1 MKKTASNVSIRITVS
16 RPETGLDLSRRRVGR
31 VLTALVAAS
40 VLGGALGGCV
50 YRLDIQQGNVVDEK
64 NLAQVDVGMTRSQVQ
79 FLLGTPMVADSFHE
93 DRWDYPYY
101 LQRGRDRHV
110 ERRWFVVYFQNDRV
124 VRVDRNLDA
133 PQSAEPS
140 SRRERRAKSSSRPD
154 GENAQ
159 SSS

>member
-1 MKKTASNVSIRITVS
+1 MTQTIRALHRLTRRS
-16 RPETGLDLSRRRVGR
+16 RAWQLLATL
-31 VLTALVAAS
+31 AAA
-40 VLGGALGGCV
+40 VVLGGCV

-101 LQRGRDRHV
+101 LQRGHDRHV

-124 VRVDRNLDA
+124 VRIDRNLDSPTA
-133 PQSAEPS
+133 TKNASGEAAQPPQPPQASTS
-140 SRRERRAKSSSRPD
+140 
-154 GENAQ
+154 
-159 SSS
+159 